1 MTAAVRL
8 LAVLLVLASPAL
20 GQVTQPAARPD
31 TSARSSSG
39 GVARLGIAAVGDST
53 ITLRIGDATWLERNQ
68 RGIVVD
74 PGNNDAL
81 VARFRLISVNGDS
94 AIAVLTGLTG
104 PVQRT
109 HAAIV
114 EHPRR
119 VAAREQAEQRERR
132 REQWYSR
139 PLFWAG
145 AAAGA
150 FVGLVVGTML

>member
-1 MTAAVRL
+1 MLAA
-8 LAVLLVLASPAL
+8 LALSVAPAL
-20 GQVTQPAARPD
+20 AQETQPPPRPD
-31 TSARSSSG
+31 TSTRVRA

-53 ITLRIGDATWLERNQ
+53 ITLRIGDATWIERNQ

-81 VARFRLISVNGDS
+81 VARFRLIAVNGDS

-119 VAAREQAEQRERR
+119 VAERQQAEQSQRR
-132 REQWYSR
+132 REQWYARS
-139 PLFWAG
+139 LFWAG
-145 AAAGA
+145 ALAGA
-150 FVGLVVGTML
+150 IVGVFVGTRL